1 MFAMLPSNIFPP
13 ECPSS
18 SMQVLVSRTDF
29 RPKRTLLIAFGHDEE
44 VSGMGGAHAIVRL
57 LQERH
62 VRCSACVFSLT
73 V

>member
-1 MFAMLPSNIFPP
+1 VFRIVFLENT
-13 ECPSS
+13 CPLLNSTL
-18 SMQVLVSRTDF
+18 QVLVSRTDF

-62 VRCSACVFSLT
+62 VRYLC
-73 V
+73 